1 MDEDKEQNEI
11 FNNNKDNEKQIIEN
25 KEIAFPEKK
34 YSSDKNLLDVGEM
47 KVETKMLLLRLR
59 EDNQSL
65 SDYMDYNYDFFEM
78 KKRNHFP

>member
-1 MDEDKEQNEI
+1 MKE
-11 FNNNKDNEKQIIEN
+11 
-25 KEIAFPEKK
+25 
-34 YSSDKNLLDVGEM
+34 
-47 KVETKMLLLRLR
+47 ETKMLLLRLR